1 MKFRLITLVDIT
13 ETGARFNKNDPA
25 WHQQQNFITVM
36 QTIGLRVNIHYDHA
50 PEVSKTQVKDLG
62 FGSQF
67 KGSQKVWTFEFATDF
82 ENALDMDML
91 MSDFDIIPII
101 TGLEES
107 AKFENP
113 VFKTADPAQKNI
125 IFINCSD

>member
-36 QTIGLRVNIHYDHA
+36 QTIGLRVNIHYNA
-50 PEVSKTQVKDLG
+50 PPQVGKTAVKDLQ
-62 FGSQF
+62 FGSNF
-67 KGSQKVWTFEFATDF
+67 KGSQRVWQFEFETDF
-82 ENALDMDML
+82 ENALDMEML
-91 MSDFDIIPII
+91 LRDFDLIPII

-107 AKFENP
+107 AKFQDP
-113 VFKTADPAQKNI
+113 VFITNDPKHRNI
-125 IFINCSD
+125 LFINCAD

>member
-36 QTIGLRVNIHYDHA
+36 QTIGLRVNIHYDRA

-91 MSDFDIIPII
+91 LSDFDIIPII

-113 VFKTADPAQKNI
+113 VFKTSDPTQKNI
-125 IFINCSD
+125 VFINCSD